1 MKKLR
6 TLLAREDGIALATV
20 MAMMVIMTALAVALM
35 SQVTDET
42 TRSGAAVTSDAIF
55 QAAEA
60 GINDYIAKLTDDVLY
75 YDHCV
80 AKGESTR
87 MRADTH
93 ALVGHAV
100 ATSSCDPGGASAW
113 PAGVRW
119 TYPNHKDWWYAGT
132 GSGGSNSTTLRG
144 YAYNLEVTPP
154 YTPVGAQPGADYI
167 DVVSTGCKVVNP
179 DATPLQCDSRFAKR
193 AIEVHLVRTTPADF
207 QYMMTN
213 MTSSDPCWASTIYGR
228 MYSTGDIQ
236 VCGATFYGNVMA
248 EGLVRVRSGYPNPP
262 NVVYPGRI
270 YDQNHPDIRTVLKNP
285 LSFNDLLGAVSL
297 IQNNAKENTNLRGQ
311 ASSANDIGT
320 AFDDSTASA
329 WRINF
334 TSDGKVQVWKCVN
347 STLPEANIPYC
358 NDVKLTNSP
367 SVKLYSGTSATVT
380 VDQSV
385 TSFPGSAS
393 SSSPIY
399 IAPNGSSS
407 PTVALT
413 YSGKG
418 SDGKSFTGVKCSS
431 CGSSGVT
438 FNAGQSISLYKNGLT
453 GPVPAYNGKIP
464 DNGAIYT
471 GQDAIISWPAA
482 IPGISESDKWGTPTA
497 KVNGRV
503 SIASGGDIDIA
514 GNIHYASEVAPNG
527 AGGADDDVLGL
538 IAQGNIWMTKYAPND
553 LWWRAATMAVDG
565 LWGDY
570 ACDHGPDRGSN
581 SHLTF
586 VGTSTYGNN
595 DGCINGSGGYGYR
608 NSQTGALMNVYRI
621 TDDGTA
627 PSCPSDTAPDCKS
640 FDALKWLVPPWFPPL
655 NGMETVLYHEVPS
668 NYEPPA
674 APAP

>member
-334 TSDGKVQVWKCVN
+334 TSNGKVQVWKCVN
-347 STLPEANIPYC
+347 STMPEANIPYC
-358 NDVKLTNSP
+358 NDVNLSG
-367 SVKLYSGTSATVT
+367 SVTLPKSGTTSTTTLNVKNGT
-380 VDQSV
+380 
-385 TSFPGSAS
+385 TESFPNSGT
-393 SSSPIY
+393 IY
-399 IAPNGSSS
+399 IGPNGSGRIDR
-407 PTVALT
+407 VT
-413 YSGKG
+413 YSGL
-418 SDGKSFTGVKCSS
+418 SSTSFNNCKCPTCTAGTVTYNNSEIVS
-431 CGSSGVT
+431 LFSG
-438 FNAGQSISLYKNGLT
+438 GLP

-471 GQDAIISWPAA
+471 GQDAIISWPAP
-482 IPGISESDKWGTPTA
+482 ISGISENDKWGTPTA

-538 IAQGNIWMTKYAPND
+538 IAQGNIWLAKYAPNN

-570 ACDHGPDRGSN
+570 ACAHGPDRGSS

-595 DGCINGSGGYGYR
+595 DGCINGTGGYGYR
-608 NSQTGALMNVYRI
+608 DSQTGALKNVYRI

-627 PSCPSDTAPDCKS
+627 PSCPSDTAPDCTS

-668 NYEPPA
+668 NYEPLA